1 MNVPRK
7 SHARVFAPNLSPM
20 RPMNAPA
27 MKVSRDVSACL
38 SAMWK
43 EVSRCPGGPENR
55 RARARASWTEF
66 PVWKPHQTKT
76 AEKETESLDED
87 DDEHKE
93 DENGEEGGAAQRHYG
108 GHGGYMRDDVGV
120 QEGEAGASEGRVE
133 V

>member
-1 MNVPRK
+1 
-7 SHARVFAPNLSPM
+7 
-20 RPMNAPA
+20 
-27 MKVSRDVSACL
+27 MKVRTEVSACW
-38 SAMWK
+38 SARWK
-43 EVSRCPGGPENR
+43 EVSRWPGGPEKR
-55 RARARASWTEF
+55 RARASASWTEL

-108 GHGGYMRDDVGV
+108 GHGGYMRDDVGG